1 MLFWSRRRRESQWDY
16 FTVIEN
22 NLSGEVFD
30 PTITTVLPTTI
41 AWISSDGYALVTIGT
56 THDMSYTVPADGPRT
71 WNIFCSSGLNNI
83 KSFDMNTDKVVH
95 IDVSLLLYATS
106 MTAHTNASLVMALT
120 DLPVGLKYA
129 YFYSDPSL
137 TGDISTLPVGLTT
150 ANFSSDSSLTGDI
163 STLPVGLTTASFY
176 GVSSLTGDISTLPV
190 GLTIADFSSVSSLT
204 GDIAT
209 LPVGLTYASF
219 YSDSSLTGD
228 ISTLPVGLK
237 YAYFYSDPSLTGD
250 ISTLPVGLTTAYF
263 YSDPSLTAG
272 SVSTLTLISNLRL
285 YSNGWNAASI
295 DIVLLS
301 ISNAIHANVNHFT
314 YATPSLQIGGSN
326 AAPGGTPAA
335 ATTSPL
341 VTPGSGNSDTDWQ
354 WDAGAG
360 KHKALTGM
368 AAIWIMRNN
377 TGHAWTVTATGVA

>member
-1 MLFWSRRRRESQWDY
+1 MLFWSRRRRGSQRGY
-16 FTVIEN
+16 FTVVEN
-22 NLSGEVFD
+22 NLAGEVFD
-30 PTITTVLPTTI
+30 PTLTTLVPTTVI
-41 AWISSDGYALVTIGT
+41 WASSDGYTAVTTGT
-56 THDMSYTVPADGPRT
+56 THSVSYTVPANGPRT
-71 WNIFCSSGLNNI
+71 WNIYCGIGLSVI
-83 KSFDMNTDKVVH
+83 RTFDMNTDKVVH

-106 MTAHTNASLVMALT
+106 MIAHTNASLVMALT
-120 DLPVGLKYA
+120 DLPVGLTYA
-129 YFYSDPSL
+129 HFSLDSSLTGDISTLPVGLEYASFYSDPLLTGDISTLPVGLTYADFRSDPSL
-137 TGDISTLPVGLTT
+137 TGDISTLPVGLTY
-150 ANFSSDSSLTGDI
+150 ANFSYDSSLTGDI
-163 STLPVGLTTASFY
+163 STLPVGLTTA
-176 GVSSLTGDISTLPV
+176 G
-190 GLTIADFSSVSSLT
+190 FSSV
-204 GDIAT
+204 
-209 LPVGLTYASF
+209 
-219 YSDSSLTGD
+219 SSLTGD

-237 YAYFYSDPSLTGD
+237 YASFYSDPLLTGD
-250 ISTLPVGLTTAYF
+250 ISTLPVGLINAYF
-263 YSDPSLTAG
+263 FSDPLLTAG
-272 SVSTLTLISNLRL
+272 SVSTLTLIRDLRL
-285 YSNGWNAASI
+285 YSIGWNAASV

-314 YATPSLQIGGSN
+314 YATPSLEIGGTN

>member
-1 MLFWSRRRRESQWDY
+1 
-16 FTVIEN
+16 
-22 NLSGEVFD
+22 
-30 PTITTVLPTTI
+30 
-41 AWISSDGYALVTIGT
+41 
-56 THDMSYTVPADGPRT
+56 
-71 WNIFCSSGLNNI
+71 
-83 KSFDMNTDKVVH
+83 
-95 IDVSLLLYATS
+95 
-106 MTAHTNASLVMALT
+106 
-120 DLPVGLKYA
+120 
-129 YFYSDPSL
+129 
-137 TGDISTLPVGLTT
+137 
-150 ANFSSDSSLTGDI
+150 
-163 STLPVGLTTASFY
+163 LTTASFY

>member
-1 MLFWSRRRRESQWDY
+1 MLFWSRRRRGSQRGY

-56 THDMSYTVPADGPRT
+56 THNVSYTVPADGPRT

-83 KSFDMNTDKVVH
+83 QSFDMNTDKVVH
-95 IDVSLLLYATS
+95 IDVSLLRSTTS
-106 MTAHTNASLVMALT
+106 MIAYANASLVMALS
-120 DLPVGLKYA
+120 DLPVSLTYA
-129 YFYSDPSL
+129 YFSSDPSL
-137 TGDISTLPVGLTT
+137 TGDISTLPVGLT
-150 ANFSSDSSLTGDI
+150 
-163 STLPVGLTTASFY
+163 
-176 GVSSLTGDISTLPV
+176 
-190 GLTIADFSSVSSLT
+190 IAV
-204 GDIAT
+204 
-209 LPVGLTYASF
+209 
-219 YSDSSLTGD
+219 
-228 ISTLPVGLK
+228 
-237 YAYFYSDPSLTGD
+237 FYSDPLLT
-250 ISTLPVGLTTAYF
+250 S
-263 YSDPSLTAG
+263 G
-272 SVSTLTLISNLRL
+272 SVSTLTLIRDLRL
-285 YSNGWNAASI
+285 YSIGWNAASV

-314 YATPSLQIGGSN
+314 YATPSLEIGGTN
-326 AAPGGTPAA
+326 AAPGGTPVA

>member
-1 MLFWSRRRRESQWDY
+1 MLFWSRRRRESRWDY

-30 PTITTVLPTTI
+30 PTLTTRFPSTV
-41 AWISSDGYALVTIGT
+41 AWISSDGYAVVTTGT
-56 THDMSYTVPADGPRT
+56 THDISYTVPADGPRT
-71 WNIFCSSGLNNI
+71 WNIFCSSGLDYI
-83 KSFDMNTDKVVH
+83 RTFDMNTDNVVH
-95 IDVSLLLYATS
+95 IDVSLLRAATS
-106 MTAHTNASLVMALT
+106 MVAHTNAVLVMALT
-120 DLPVGLKYA
+120 DLPVGLTIA
-129 YFYSDPSL
+129 YFYSDPL
-137 TGDISTLPVGLTT
+137 
-150 ANFSSDSSLTGDI
+150 
-163 STLPVGLTTASFY
+163 
-176 GVSSLTGDISTLPV
+176 
-190 GLTIADFSSVSSLT
+190 LT

-209 LPVGLTYASF
+209 LPVGLTVASF
-219 YSDSSLTGD
+219 AADPLLTGD
-228 ISTLPVGLK
+228 I
-237 YAYFYSDPSLTGD
+237 AA
-250 ISTLPVGLTTAYF
+250 LPVGLTIAYF
-263 YSDPSLTAG
+263 HSDPLLTAG
-272 SVSTLTLISNLRL
+272 SVSSLTVIRDLRL
-285 YSNGWNAASI
+285 YSIGWNSTSV
-295 DIVLLS
+295 DTVLLS

-314 YATPSLQIGGSN
+314 YATPSLEIGGTN

>member
-1 MLFWSRRRRESQWDY
+1 MLFWSRRHRGSQRGY

-22 NLSGEVFD
+22 NLAGEVFD

-56 THDMSYTVPADGPRT
+56 THDVSYTVPADGPRT

-83 KSFDMNTDKVVH
+83 QSFDMNTDKVVH
-95 IDVSLLLYATS
+95 IDVSLLRSTTS
-106 MTAHTNASLVMALT
+106 MTAYANASLVMALT
-120 DLPVGLKYA
+120 DLPVGLEYA
-129 YFYSDPSL
+129 NFYSDPLL
-137 TGDISTLPVGLTT
+137 TGDISTLPVGLTY
-150 ANFSSDSSLTGDI
+150 ARFYSDPLLTGDISTLPVGLTYASFYSDPLLTGDISTLPVGLISAYFTSVSSLTGDI
-163 STLPVGLTTASFY
+163 STLPVGLTTA
-176 GVSSLTGDISTLPV
+176 V
-190 GLTIADFSSVSSLT
+190 FSS
-204 GDIAT
+204 
-209 LPVGLTYASF
+209 
-219 YSDSSLTGD
+219 DS
-228 ISTLPVGLK
+228 
-237 YAYFYSDPSLTGD
+237 
-250 ISTLPVGLTTAYF
+250 
-263 YSDPSLTAG
+263 SLTAG
-272 SVSTLTLISNLRL
+272 SVSTLTLIRDLRL
-285 YSNGWNAASI
+285 YSIGWNAASI

-314 YATPSLQIGGSN
+314 YATPSLQIGGTN

-377 TGHAWTVTATGVA
+377 TGHVWTVTATGVA

>member
-120 DLPVGLKYA
+120 D
-129 YFYSDPSL
+129 
-137 TGDISTLPVGLTT
+137 
-150 ANFSSDSSLTGDI
+150 
-163 STLPVGLTTASFY
+163 
-176 GVSSLTGDISTLPV
+176 
-190 GLTIADFSSVSSLT
+190 
-204 GDIAT
+204 
-209 LPVGLTYASF
+209 
-219 YSDSSLTGD
+219 
-228 ISTLPVGLK
+228 LPVGLK

>member
-1 MLFWSRRRRESQWDY
+1 MLFWSRRRRESRWDY

-22 NLSGEVFD
+22 NLAGEVFD

-56 THDMSYTVPADGPRT
+56 THNVSYTVPADGPRT

-83 KSFDMNTDKVVH
+83 KTFDMNTDKVVH

-120 DLPVGLKYA
+120 DLPVGLTYA
-129 YFYSDPSL
+129 SFYSDPLL
-137 TGDISTLPVGLTT
+137 TGDISTLPVGLTY
-150 ANFSSDSSLTGDI
+150 ANFSFDSLLTGDI
-163 STLPVGLTTASFY
+163 STLPVGLATASFSS
-176 GVSSLTGDISTLPV
+176 VSSLTGDISTLPV
-190 GLTIADFSSVSSLT
+190 GLTYANFYSDPLLT

-209 LPVGLTYASF
+209 LPVGLTYAN
-219 YSDSSLTGD
+219 
-228 ISTLPVGLK
+228 
-237 YAYFYSDPSLTGD
+237 FYSDPL
-250 ISTLPVGLTTAYF
+250 
-263 YSDPSLTAG
+263 LTAG
-272 SVSTLTLISNLRL
+272 SVSSLTVIRDLRL
-285 YSNGWNAASI
+285 YGIGWNAASV

-314 YATPSLQIGGSN
+314 YATPSLQIGGTN
-326 AAPGGTPAA
+326 EAPGGTPAA
-335 ATTSPL
+335 ATTNPL
-341 VTPGSGNSDTDWQ
+341 ITPGSGNSDTDWQ

>member
-22 NLSGEVFD
+22 NLAGEVFD

-56 THDMSYTVPADGPRT
+56 THDVSYTVPADGPRT

-106 MTAHTNASLVMALT
+106 MTAYSNASLVMALT
-120 DLPVGLKYA
+120 DLPVGLTAA
-129 YFYSDPSL
+129 YFSSVSLL
-137 TGDISTLPVGLTT
+137 TGDISTLPVGLTY
-150 ANFSSDSSLTGDI
+150 
-163 STLPVGLTTASFY
+163 ASFY
-176 GVSSLTGDISTLPV
+176 SVSSLTGDISTLPV
-190 GLTIADFSSVSSLT
+190 GLMTANFTSV
-204 GDIAT
+204 
-209 LPVGLTYASF
+209 
-219 YSDSSLTGD
+219 SSLTGD
-228 ISTLPVGLK
+228 ISTLPVGLID
-237 YAYFYSDPSLTGD
+237 ASFFSDPL
-250 ISTLPVGLTTAYF
+250 
-263 YSDPSLTAG
+263 LTAG
-272 SVSTLTLISNLRL
+272 SVSTLTLIRNLRL
-285 YSNGWNAASI
+285 YSIGWNAASV
-295 DIVLLS
+295 DVVLLS

-314 YATPSLQIGGSN
+314 YATPSLEIGGTN

-377 TGHAWTVTATGVA
+377 TGHVWTVTATGVA

>member
-1 MLFWSRRRRESQWDY
+1 MLFWSRRRRESRWDY

-22 NLSGEVFD
+22 NLAGEVFD

-56 THDMSYTVPADGPRT
+56 THNVSYTVPADGPRT

-83 KSFDMNTDKVVH
+83 QSFDMNTDKVVH

-120 DLPVGLKYA
+120 DLPVGLTYA
-129 YFYSDPSL
+129 HFASDSLL
-137 TGDISTLPVGLTT
+137 TGDISTLPVGLEY
-150 ANFSSDSSLTGDI
+150 AHFSD
-163 STLPVGLTTASFY
+163 
-176 GVSSLTGDISTLPV
+176 
-190 GLTIADFSSVSSLT
+190 
-204 GDIAT
+204 
-209 LPVGLTYASF
+209 
-219 YSDSSLTGD
+219 
-228 ISTLPVGLK
+228 
-237 YAYFYSDPSLTGD
+237 DPSLTGD

-263 YSDPSLTAG
+263 YSDPSLTGDISTLPVGLKYASFYSDPLLTAG
-272 SVSTLTLISNLRL
+272 SVSTLTLIRDLRL
-285 YSNGWNAASI
+285 YSIGWNAASV
-295 DIVLLS
+295 DTVLLS

-314 YATPSLQIGGSN
+314 YATPSLQIGGTN

>member
-1 MLFWSRRRRESQWDY
+1 MLFWSRRRRGSQRGY
-16 FTVIEN
+16 FTVVEN
-22 NLSGEVFD
+22 NLAGEVFD
-30 PTITTVLPTTI
+30 PTLTTLVPTTVI
-41 AWISSDGYALVTIGT
+41 WASSDGYTAVTTGT
-56 THDMSYTVPADGPRT
+56 THSVSYTVPANGPRT
-71 WNIFCSSGLNNI
+71 WNIYCGIGLSVI
-83 KSFDMNTDKVVH
+83 RTFDMNTDKVVH

-120 DLPVGLKYA
+120 DLPVGLTHASFDSDPLLTGDISTLPVGLINASFSSVSSLTGDISTLPVGLKYA
-129 YFYSDPSL
+129 SFASDPSL
-137 TGDISTLPVGLTT
+137 TGDISTLPVGLT
-150 ANFSSDSSLTGDI
+150 
-163 STLPVGLTTASFY
+163 V
-176 GVSSLTGDISTLPV
+176 
-190 GLTIADFSSVSSLT
+190 
-204 GDIAT
+204 
-209 LPVGLTYASF
+209 
-219 YSDSSLTGD
+219 
-228 ISTLPVGLK
+228 
-237 YAYFYSDPSLTGD
+237 AYFFSDPLLT
-250 ISTLPVGLTTAYF
+250 S
-263 YSDPSLTAG
+263 G
-272 SVSTLTLISNLRL
+272 SVSTLTLIRDLRL
-285 YSNGWNAASI
+285 HSIGWNAASI

-314 YATPSLQIGGSN
+314 YATPSLQIGGTN

>member
-1 MLFWSRRRRESQWDY
+1 MSFLSRRRRGSQRNY

-22 NLSGEVFD
+22 NSAGEVFD
-30 PTITTVLPTTI
+30 PSITTSIPTSI
-41 AWISSDGYALVTIGT
+41 LWVSGDGYTAVTTGT
-56 THDMSYTVPADGPRT
+56 THDVSYTVPANGPRT
-71 WNIFCSSGLNNI
+71 WNIYCGIGLSNI
-83 KSFDMNTDKVVH
+83 RTFDMNTDKVVH

-106 MTAHTNASLVMALT
+106 MIAHTNASLVMALT
-120 DLPVGLKYA
+120 DLPVGLTSA
-129 YFYSDPSL
+129 RFYSDPL
-137 TGDISTLPVGLTT
+137 
-150 ANFSSDSSLTGDI
+150 LTGDI
-163 STLPVGLTTASFY
+163 STLPVGLTTASFFSDPLLT
-176 GVSSLTGDISTLPV
+176 GDIATLPAGLTSADFSSDPLLTGDISTLPV
-190 GLTIADFSSVSSLT
+190 GLTN
-204 GDIAT
+204 
-209 LPVGLTYASF
+209 ASF
-219 YSDSSLTGD
+219 ASDPSLTGD
-228 ISTLPVGLK
+228 ISTLLVGLTI
-237 YAYFYSDPSLTGD
+237 ADFSSDPSLTGD
-250 ISTLPVGLTTAYF
+250 ISTLPVGLATARF
-263 YSDPSLTAG
+263 SSDPSLTAG
-272 SVSTLTLISNLRL
+272 SVSTLTLIRDLRL
-285 YSNGWNAASI
+285 YSNDWNAASI

-314 YATPSLQIGGSN
+314 YATPSLQIGGTN

>member
-22 NLSGEVFD
+22 NLAGEVFD

-56 THDMSYTVPADGPRT
+56 THNVSYTVPADGPRT

-83 KSFDMNTDKVVH
+83 QSFDMNTDKVVH

-106 MTAHTNASLVMALT
+106 MIAHTNASLVMALT
-120 DLPVGLKYA
+120 DLPVGLTYA
-129 YFYSDPSL
+129 SFYSDSLL
-137 TGDISTLPVGLTT
+137 TGDISTLPAGLT
-150 ANFSSDSSLTGDI
+150 
-163 STLPVGLTTASFY
+163 V
-176 GVSSLTGDISTLPV
+176 
-190 GLTIADFSSVSSLT
+190 
-204 GDIAT
+204 
-209 LPVGLTYASF
+209 
-219 YSDSSLTGD
+219 
-228 ISTLPVGLK
+228 
-237 YAYFYSDPSLTGD
+237 AYFFSDPL
-250 ISTLPVGLTTAYF
+250 
-263 YSDPSLTAG
+263 LTAG
-272 SVSTLTLISNLRL
+272 SVSTLTLIRDLRL
-285 YSNGWNAASI
+285 YSIGWNAASV

-314 YATPSLQIGGSN
+314 YATPSLQIGGTN
-326 AAPGGTPAA
+326 AAPGGTPEA

-341 VTPGSGNSDTDWQ
+341 TTPGSGNSDTDWQ

-368 AAIWIMRNN
+368 AAIWVMRNN